1 LIKKSK
7 IRLDQLLVNRKLIN
21 SKSKA
26 QSMIMAGQ
34 VIVNDII
41 VRSDERNQN
50 AVLVQLEYT
59 IQTDKESLQTITFNF
74 GQFASEEFT
83 QEQPINKGS

>member
-1 LIKKSK
+1 MIKKSK

>member
-1 LIKKSK
+1 MIKNSK

-26 QSMIMAGQ
+26 QSVIMAGQ

-41 VRSDERNQN
+41 VTKSGNTFYEDVKINIKKLHPTWVSRG
-50 AVLVQLEYT
+50 AFYYKKKL
-59 IQTDKESLQTITFNF
+59 KKFLQ
-74 GQFASEEFT
+74 
-83 QEQPINKGS
+83 